1 MAILL
6 NTINM
11 ATQFQS
17 GSEFHL
23 ITTNEIQENDYREIE
38 RSRRKFLIIFKTAQV
53 ILLLISLTLLII
65 GSHLVEKTIYANIT
79 FIVHG
84 AFLMFPIVVLNNPG
98 FYSTKNL
105 MGYNLVAVILILT
118 NGAMSVAHW
127 IQIQQHIANSSMVID
142 PTTLSYH
149 QMKGFSG
156 ILQLLTGV
164 SYLIETIVFLLWN
177 FS

>member
-53 ILLLISLTLLII
+53 VS
-65 GSHLVEKTIYANIT
+65 T
-79 FIVHG
+79 FLKPFFFNTKENFI
-84 AFLMFPIVVLNNPG
+84 FSKFYMFY
-98 FYSTKNL
+98 F
-105 MGYNLVAVILILT
+105 
-118 NGAMSVAHW
+118 
-127 IQIQQHIANSSMVID
+127 
-142 PTTLSYH
+142 
-149 QMKGFSG
+149 
-156 ILQLLTGV
+156 
-164 SYLIETIVFLLWN
+164 
-177 FS
+177 